1 MTAVISK
8 PDGNQ
13 ATIVATLRAAG
24 ASVTITSMVGG
35 GFVDL
40 VVGFRGS
47 TFLVECKN
55 PNGRGRNSL
64 TPAEVEWFKSW
75 KGGPA
80 AVVNSPEEALS
91 TLFRYFDELE

>member
-1 MTAVISK
+1 MTTK

-13 ATIVATLRAAG
+13 SAIVRVLRSAG

-40 VVGFRGS
+40 VVGLQGK
-47 TFLVECKN
+47 TYLVECKN
-55 PNGRGRNSL
+55 PDGRGRNSL
-64 TPAEVEWFKSW
+64 TPAEVEWFKAW

-80 AVVNSPEEALS
+80 AVVNSPEEAMRVILGF
-91 TLFRYFDELE
+91 LDEPE